1 MSPAALVVVLTLAQ
15 GAVAPKPSPSPA
27 PPPPPQAAPYEGQLL
42 RLAELMG
49 ALSYLR
55 DLCQEGGGA
64 GDGARYRDALARL
77 IASDPRPQEA
87 RDQLAGAFNR
97 GLDGYRLT
105 YRACTDNARA
115 AMGAYREET
124 ARLAKE
130 VAGRW
135 GG

>member
-1 MSPAALVVVLTLAQ
+1 VSPAAFVVVLALAQ
-15 GAVAPKPSPSPA
+15 GAVAPKPTPSP
-27 PPPPPQAAPYEGQLL
+27 PPPSPPQAAPYEGQLL

-55 DLCQEGGGA
+55 DLCQD
-64 GDGARYRDALARL
+64 GDGARYRDALGRL

-115 AMGAYREET
+115 AMAAYLEET

-130 VAGRW
+130 VAGRY

>member
-1 MSPAALVVVLTLAQ
+1 VSPAAFALVLALAQ
-15 GAVAPKPSPSPA
+15 GAVAPKPAPTPA
-27 PPPPPQAAPYEGQLL
+27 PPPTPEAAPYEAPLL

-49 ALSYLR
+49 ALTYLR
-55 DLCQEGGGA
+55 DLCQD

-77 IASDPRPQEA
+77 IASDPRPQDA
-87 RDQLAGAFNR
+87 KDQLAGAFNR
-97 GLDGYRLT
+97 GFDGYRLS

-115 AMGAYREET
+115 AMAAYLDET

-130 VAGRW
+130 VAGRY